1 MRTVSLHSLSVFSK
15 VWSISTSGSAAK
27 RYQRLALLMDQAL
40 AEQARSGAVDL
51 HRAWIEALLG
61 EYYDPM
67 YAYQRES
74 KAERIEFAGD
84 QPSVVEYLRN
94 RKARSAP

>member
-1 MRTVSLHSLSVFSK
+1 
-15 VWSISTSGSAAK
+15 GS
-27 RYQRLALLMDQAL
+27 
-40 AEQARSGAVDL
+40 VDL

-84 QPSVVEYLRN
+84 QPSVVEYLRH
-94 RKARSAP
+94 RQARAAP

>member
-1 MRTVSLHSLSVFSK
+1 MTTHRARRTSLPRA
-15 VWSISTSGSAAK
+15 TE
-27 RYQRLALLMDQAL
+27 RALEGRA
-40 AEQARSGAVDL
+40 
-51 HRAWIEALLG
+51 AWIEALLG